1 MNLGNVSLQS
11 FEMKSYASVLSSV
24 RCVLSNGI
32 SSPVF
37 ENEQVNHDQDQ
48 TVMLSSNKVRF
59 LQANDEGGDSVSRLF
74 FMDQSRKDIASYNP
88 LEMKKKGAVL
98 KLRDEESLIGVYGVM
113 GKKNYFTSFGFIV
126 KAWEEETT
134 AE

>member
-1 MNLGNVSLQS
+1 
-11 FEMKSYASVLSSV
+11 MKSNASVLSSV

-37 ENEQVNHDQDQ
+37 ENERVNHDSEQ
-48 TVMLSSNKVRF
+48 TILLGAAKVRY
-59 LQANDEGGDSVSRLF
+59 LQAHDEGGDNVCRIFL
-74 FMDQSRKDIASYNP
+74 MDANRKDVAFYNP
-88 LEMKKKGAVL
+88 LEMKKKGALL

-126 KAWEEETT
+126 KA
-134 AE
+134 